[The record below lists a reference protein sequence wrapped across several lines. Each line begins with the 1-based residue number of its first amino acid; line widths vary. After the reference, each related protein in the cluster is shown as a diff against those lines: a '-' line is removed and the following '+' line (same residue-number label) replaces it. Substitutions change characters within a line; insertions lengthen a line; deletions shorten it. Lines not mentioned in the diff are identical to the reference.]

1 MGSRSKGGF
10 RGKAGV
16 EFRMENRWQWLR
28 PAQLRKLARASVRRV
43 LAIRR
48 ARARAREGKWTNDDS
63 QTNGSPAT

>member
-10 RGKAGV
+10 RSKAGV

-28 PAQLRKLARASVRRV
+28 PRELRKLARASVRRI

-48 ARARAREGKWTNDDS
+48 NRARAREGKWTTDDS
-63 QTNGSPAT
+63 AMNGSPGT